1 MKKNHKQAQSNKQR
15 KNSSL
20 NSYAKYSS
28 LSIQM
33 VIIVL
38 AGAYGGVKLDK
49 WIQWKF
55 PLFTLLFSILGV
67 AIAIY
72 IAVKDFLKK

>member
-1 MKKNHKQAQSNKQR
+1 
-15 KNSSL
+15 
-20 NSYAKYSS
+20 
-28 LSIQM
+28 M